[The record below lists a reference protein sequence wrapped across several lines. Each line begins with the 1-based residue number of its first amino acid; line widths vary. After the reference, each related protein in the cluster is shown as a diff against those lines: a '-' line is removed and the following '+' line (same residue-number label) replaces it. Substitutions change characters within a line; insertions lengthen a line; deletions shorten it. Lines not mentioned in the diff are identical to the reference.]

1 MFRTK
6 DKVRLKYGF
15 ICVDFRTMHG
25 GIKKQITGKKI
36 LGKYTKNQLTGILK
50 AMKEITQN
58 YQDSRYP
65 IASIFQAI
73 KMWSTSNKMRQDICR
88 HLLNVLK
95 ILRILFSPSMES
107 LHYQSISKP
116 YHNMMHQNLKR

>member
-1 MFRTK
+1 
-6 DKVRLKYGF
+6 
-15 ICVDFRTMHG
+15 MHG

-65 IASIFQAI
+65 IESIFKAI
-73 KMWSTSNKMRQDICR
+73 KNAVNIKQDKKE
-88 HLLNVLK
+88 LLAVFTKRFKNAK
-95 ILRILFSPSMES
+95 DIMETQHGK
-107 LHYQSISKP
+107 LT
-116 YHNMMHQNLKR
+116 L